1 MNKDTEEW
9 LLGKDKLSNL
19 SGLSDLT
26 TCLINSL
33 NNEMIPQNI
42 ISVNDSNPLI
52 KKITG
57 NAIIR
62 LSDINLQDI
71 YKNVIYFI

>member
-1 MNKDTEEW
+1 MKKDTEEW
-9 LLGKDKLSNL
+9 LLGKDNLSDL

-42 ISVNDSNPLI
+42 IRVNDSNPLI
-52 KKITG
+52 KNIIG
-57 NAIIR
+57 NAIII

-71 YKNVIYFI
+71 

>member
-42 ISVNDSNPLI
+42 IRVNDSNPLI
-52 KKITG
+52 KKIIG
-57 NAIIR
+57 NATIR

-71 YKNVIYFI
+71 

>member
-1 MNKDTEEW
+1 M
-9 LLGKDKLSNL
+9 

-42 ISVNDSNPLI
+42 IRVNDSNPLI
-52 KKITG
+52 KNIIG
-57 NAIIR
+57 NAIII

-71 YKNVIYFI
+71 